1 MSCYVEKK
9 WSKIYISIDVS
20 PKQECLRWRHITG
33 EVAFKGTL
41 GEGPDAIYTI
51 TESMLNRTAVLYSEI
66 CLVLWPVALA
76 KIVKE
81 NMVLSSMLT

>member
-1 MSCYVEKK
+1 M
-9 WSKIYISIDVS
+9 S
-20 PKQECLRWRHITG
+20 PKQACLRWRHITG

-41 GEGPDAIYTI
+41 REGPDAIYTI
-51 TESMLNRTAVLYSEI
+51 TESMLNSTAVLYSEI
-66 CLVLWPVALA
+66 WLALWPVSLA